1 MIRYRLLT
9 VFWDIKVAVCGLS
22 EYRRKL
28 FRSLLQNISQNTIV
42 TISCYTLFLYLTVK
56 QDVTKKGILITKK
69 KLFVQINNLNSICVP
84 NHQDY
89 DLSVLHRGLDNRP
102 EVFRNDVLPN
112 FMPAPQY
119 QPRPA
124 NPEEIGNFID
134 HVSH

>member
-1 MIRYRLLT
+1 MLQKKVSWLL
-9 VFWDIKVAVCGLS
+9 
-22 EYRRKL
+22 
-28 FRSLLQNISQNTIV
+28 
-42 TISCYTLFLYLTVK
+42 
-56 QDVTKKGILITKK
+56 KK
-69 KLFVQINNLNSICVP
+69 KLFGQINNLNSICVP